1 MRFPGRSFEETL
13 KLKKENFG
21 KIQNSFSK
29 VHTVRELLK
38 LSKSVCLLMIE
49 EKNNSGLTELKKT
62 VKGTGFVLFDNF
74 VLTNAHLFKPWE
86 KISNWRNYLNITAEF
101 NFDNKPGM
109 KYQAALV
116 CRTHDFDFA
125 LLELIQIHDLQELK
139 EKHPGLLK
147 IFGPMPGGDS
157 GACIIG
163 HPGGGVKKMDITC
176 IIRKEDRKQKVKETL
191 EYFKSFIICR
201 HREREEMKT
210 SAKRKRTINKT
221 DNKTDCDKENVS
233 PDEVSS
239 PPKKKRSPFPGV
251 QISDCHLSDLSDLS
265 DLGDLSDLSD
275 LGVIY
280 ATKDF
285 KFLSQTKIPL
295 GTNNTNGS
303 RCLLDNPRPRPVN
316 PGVNKMERM
325 IEEGLKRDLNGQL
338 SEKSPESISPSRN
351 RVDMHFPKTYKARSP
366 TNKQEKNNVENERGR
381 VKADEPPGC
390 QSEAMDISEL
400 PADCKLEA
408 PNLSDE
414 EFLRLLKEIEVSVC
428 KIVVLGVS
436 QGTGFVWCGRLIL
449 TSAHLFRGCLDGRK
463 LVDNIKVSVD
473 FELETV
479 NPLYTVEKI
488 FLDIDEELD
497 YAIFE
502 LIPEDPTAE
511 KVKFPPGL
519 LKRLGPVLKSGG
531 VSLIGFPAGREKTIR
546 RTTIVEAEN
555 REQVVKDLLDKYYKF
570 IFTQTSIKQ
579 IITNQ
584 GIGGIMK
591 NGTRKEQVITYHCPM
606 YDGTSGS
613 PVIDGRGQVIGLHT
627 GGYDY
632 GFTEFKNHVI
642 EFAISLPTIFK
653 KFVSNLRK
661 RGEKEQLERIRE
673 EVSDNDYVTR
683 LMFSPE

>member
-1 MRFPGRSFEETL
+1 M
-13 KLKKENFG
+13 
-21 KIQNSFSK
+21 
-29 VHTVRELLK
+29 
-38 LSKSVCLLMIE
+38 
-49 EKNNSGLTELKKT
+49 
-62 VKGTGFVLFDNF
+62 
-74 VLTNAHLFKPWE
+74 
-86 KISNWRNYLNITAEF
+86 
-101 NFDNKPGM
+101 
-109 KYQAALV
+109 
-116 CRTHDFDFA
+116 
-125 LLELIQIHDLQELK
+125 
-139 EKHPGLLK
+139 
-147 IFGPMPGGDS
+147 
-157 GACIIG
+157 
-163 HPGGGVKKMDITC
+163 
-176 IIRKEDRKQKVKETL
+176 
-191 EYFKSFIICR
+191 
-201 HREREEMKT
+201 MKT
-210 SAKRKRTINKT
+210 SAKRKRTKNKT

-233 PDEVSS
+233 PDEASS

-251 QISDCHLSDLSDLS
+251 Q
-265 DLGDLSDLSD
+265 
-275 LGVIY
+275 
-280 ATKDF
+280 
-285 KFLSQTKIPL
+285 SQTKIPL
-295 GTNNTNGS
+295 GTNNTNSS

-325 IEEGLKRDLNGQL
+325 IEEGLKRDLNEQL
-338 SEKSPESISPSRN
+338 SEKRPESASPSRN

-436 QGTGFVWCGRLIL
+436 QGTAVSQGTGFVWCGRLIL

-479 NPLYTVEKI
+479 NPLYTVEEI

-497 YAIFE
+497 YAVFE

-555 REQVVKDLLDKYYKF
+555 REQVVKNLLDKYYKY

-584 GIGGIMK
+584 GIGSIMK
-591 NGTRKEQVITYHCPM
+591 NGKREEQVITYHCPM

-613 PVIDGRGQVIGLHT
+613 PVIDGRGQVIALHT